1 MQDGLGQEGV
11 GDLTEKEKETLR
23 LLLSG
28 HDTKSTASTLGLS
41 VYTINDRLRS
51 ARRKL
56 GVTSSREAA
65 RILGEAEGGV
75 PQFPAPPQSG
85 MGEGGDA
92 APLSGQSKPAR
103 LSTRTL
109 ALLAGGI
116 AMIALITA
124 AAMLAL
130 SPISEVPATE
140 ASLQSDDDK
149 EVAANDARRAEVAL
163 EWLALVDAEEW
174 EESWQQAGAFFRSEV
189 TAAQW
194 EEAIRPVRDPLG
206 AVQSREVVSVQQT
219 SKLPGVPEDDYVV
232 LQFTTAFANAAE
244 SVETVIM
251 QDEDEGLKT
260 VGYFVR

>member
-56 GVTSSREAA
+56 
-65 RILGEAEGGV
+65 
-75 PQFPAPPQSG
+75 
-85 MGEGGDA
+85 
-92 APLSGQSKPAR
+92 
-103 LSTRTL
+103 
-109 ALLAGGI
+109 
-116 AMIALITA
+116 
-124 AAMLAL
+124 
-130 SPISEVPATE
+130 
-140 ASLQSDDDK
+140 
-149 EVAANDARRAEVAL
+149 
-163 EWLALVDAEEW
+163 
-174 EESWQQAGAFFRSEV
+174 
-189 TAAQW
+189 
-194 EEAIRPVRDPLG
+194 
-206 AVQSREVVSVQQT
+206 VSVHQT
-219 SKLPGVPEDDYVV
+219 SKLPGVPEGDYVV
-232 LQFTTAFANAAE
+232 LQFTTAFAIAAE

>member
-1 MQDGLGQEGV
+1 MRDGMGPEGL
-11 GDLTEKEKETLR
+11 GDLTEKERETLR

-65 RILGEAEGGV
+65 RILGEVEGGA
-75 PQFPAPPQSG
+75 PQNPAHLQSG
-85 MGEGGDA
+85 VGENGNA
-92 APLSGQSKPAR
+92 AALSGQSKPAR

-109 ALLAGGI
+109 AWLAGGI

-124 AAMLAL
+124 FAMLAMG
-130 SPISEVPATE
+130 PASEVPATE
-140 ASLQSDDDK
+140 ASLQSDDDE
-149 EVAANDARRAEVAL
+149 EVAANDARSTEAAL
-163 EWLALVDAEEW
+163 GWLALVDAGQW
-174 EESWQQAGAFFRSEV
+174 EESWQRAGAIFRSEV
-189 TAAQW
+189 TAGQW
-194 EEAIRPVRDPLG
+194 EDAARSVRDPLG

-219 SKLPGVPEDDYVV
+219 SNLPGVPEGDYVV
-232 LQFTTAFANAAE
+232 LQFATAFAGAAQ

-251 QDEDEGLKT
+251 RDEDGGLKT